1 MVVIDI
7 PSTDKKDSFIG
18 DNVTSTFTLSNSN
31 PTEVHVYVSGIYLT
45 ENEDYTISGNQITF
59 IDVPLSDENINIL
72 YKI

>member
-7 PSTDKKDSFIG
+7 PSIDKKDSFIG
-18 DNVTSTFTLSNSN
+18 DDLTDTFTLTNSN
-31 PTEVHVYVSGIYLT
+31 PTEIHVYVSGIYLT

-59 IDVPLSDENINIL
+59 TDTPLSDENINIL